1 MSAWPGS
8 GSIGF
13 MTWSALSRAAFKVDT
28 AHWYQRSEYISK
40 PSSDAVSSAFWWAL
54 PWCAEQNLGNSSFQ
68 TFSAVSRARM
78 GAISASHAAS
88 SAAKMAATLAASRR
102 HLARALLVLSW
113 RQLRSEEH
121 TAELQSL

>member
-68 TFSAVSRARM
+68 LFSAASRARM
-78 GAISASHAAS
+78 GAISASHSA
-88 SAAKMAATLAASRR
+88 SAAANQAAVLAASRR
-102 HLARALLVLSW
+102 PFHRA
-113 RQLRSEEH
+113 RSEQRSVGQE
-121 TAELQSL
+121 

>member
-1 MSAWPGS
+1 
-8 GSIGF
+8 

-68 TFSAVSRARM
+68 IFSAASRARM
-78 GAISASHAAS
+78 GAISA
-88 SAAKMAATLAASRR
+88 
-102 HLARALLVLSW
+102 
-113 RQLRSEEH
+113 RSEEH
-121 TAELQSL
+121 TSELQSLMRTSYAVFCLKKKKKKM